1 MNSYKIDFLELVK
14 NRTIFLY
21 EDNDNEPMPSK
32 KLQEEVAKAVANDS
46 ELWDKISETIDYWLD
61 HRDIL
66 ESED

>member
-1 MNSYKIDFLELVK
+1 MNDYKIDFLELVK
-14 NRTIFLY
+14 DRAIFLY

-66 ESED
+66 EVK

>member
-1 MNSYKIDFLELVK
+1 MNEYTINFLELVR
-14 NRTIFLY
+14 NRAIFLY
-21 EDNDNEPMPSK
+21 EDNDNETMPSK

-66 ESED
+66 ENE